1 MGRLFPQENSPRIM
15 DKVVIATNDIMST
28 KAQPRSKDFRP
39 RILSLPPSQT
49 VNQMKN
55 IEDAQPIQ

>member
-1 MGRLFPQENSPRIM
+1 M